1 MMSPILEQTK
11 GWYQVI
17 MGLFI
22 AAMTA
27 SLISFA
33 YYAAT
38 MSTTDASCL
47 LEPETASIIF
57 RWLSIFETDMNGTST
72 GAELIDSSLASEFQ
86 LFDERATFGNPAPA
100 LASWEAVYETVT
112 ANASAPAVVGV
123 KYEILYIFSSCNVT
137 GVRWQYSAFSAK
149 TGNVYVLYPPFEAIL
164 ADRWDRTVPVGTPI
178 RYLDTEYLQVDLKTR
193 LIYNVTCSADIVNY
207 YKQIGHDVLAAR

>member
-17 MGLFI
+17 MGFFI

-86 LFDERATFGNPAPA
+86 LFDEGATFGNPAPA
-100 LASWEAVYETVT
+100 LASREAVYETVT

-149 TGNVYVLYPPFEAIL
+149 TGNV
-164 ADRWDRTVPVGTPI
+164 TVPVGTPI